1 MGTLAVCGF
10 GAPARRAL
18 GELIAR
24 AKAHDRLAT
33 VTVVVPSN
41 LVGLATRR
49 RLSEE
54 SGLLNVRWTV
64 LPRLAELMVS
74 GAPGSADTARQS
86 PATPAMIH
94 EAARATLADH
104 RTLLGPSAEHPSTVE
119 AVLELREL
127 LPTLTSL
134 PTEGW
139 GARVLEVVA
148 AVDDRLGGVRTD
160 AALCAQAATLV
171 HAGAPSALDA
181 GHVIAYLVDQPPP
194 HELELL
200 AALAAA
206 GRLDAVVGATSDG
219 PAVARRVEQLASL
232 ALSVER
238 GEVPAPAAPGRVVVT
253 PDPRSE
259 VRQAVRTL
267 LAHAERGTPLHR
279 CAIVAPTRWP
289 ACAIAHAEL
298 ERAGLAHHGANPRTL
313 AHSVAGRLV
322 SGFLAMDDRLD
333 RVEVLAWMAGAPVVD
348 REGAPVP
355 LTWWTRLSARAG
367 VVRGPRQW
375 RQRLLRYAAE
385 VADDRPADADACVA
399 LAEFV
404 EELEQMLPVKK
415 RRPWTEHVDALVAML
430 DRYLPPE
437 TRRGDWPDGELDSAR
452 LVRRAVEGLRLA
464 DEVGAPVPG
473 PVFAEAVARAL
484 AVRGP
489 RIGRYGDGVLVATL
503 DEIIGL
509 EFDVAVVVG
518 MAEGI
523 CPPAAHDPV
532 LLGAIDPE
540 GSLTR
545 RQTRRAEQ
553 RRRFDAALA
562 GIDHLVCSV
571 ARVDPWRGRTNWPA
585 PWLVELAGR
594 AAGKVVGAEQLMGHA
609 PRRSE
614 RWLTV
619 VPSRSAQ
626 LADIAAATTDAELL
640 AGSAWAWRLAGSLD
654 AHPWLADEGIDR
666 QIAAITARAS
676 DRFTAWDGLVG
687 PEAMGRPITTAISPT
702 SLERWATCPRQYLL
716 ENVLRVGVDDE
727 PVDDDVLDP
736 LDRGS
741 LVHSVL
747 ETVIREQ
754 LDDPSLEPNSYQL
767 RQRAFE
773 LLEDLC
779 DRYEAAGRTGRGLPW
794 ELGRNHLRRELS
806 RFLDADAR
814 FREDSALTPHLVEAP
829 FGFENSPAVSLELEG
844 FEPLHFRGFIDRIDV
859 SADRTVALVT
869 DYKTGKAMTEPEV
882 TDGVRRGT
890 KLQLPVYGLA
900 ARALVP
906 EATEVRARYWYVS
919 DRGAWHTREIVV
931 DDTTMAQLRRSAGT
945 IAEGISNGV
954 FPARPG
960 PISWDSFEHCRFCN
974 YERVCPPDRLVAWQR
989 KSADPAVEPVLR
1001 LQQEPADE

>member
-1 MGTLAVCGF
+1 MAVCGF

-18 GELIAR
+18 GELIAA
-24 AKAHDRLAT
+24 AKGADPLAT
-33 VTVVVPSN
+33 VTVVVPTN

-49 RLSEE
+49 QLAATA
-54 SGLLNVRWTV
+54 GLLNVRWTV

-74 GAPGSADTARQS
+74 GAPDDPTRPVQS
-86 PATPAMIH
+86 PATPAMVH

-104 RTLLGPSAEHPSTVE
+104 RHLLGPANEHPSTVE

-127 LPTLTSL
+127 LPTLPSL

-139 GARVLEVVA
+139 AARVVEVVGK
-148 AVDDRLGGVRTD
+148 VDDRLSGVRTD
-160 AALCAQAATLV
+160 AALCRQAAELV
-171 HAGAPSALDA
+171 EAAAPSALDA
-181 GHVIAYLVDQPPP
+181 GHVVAYLPESPAP
-194 HELELL
+194 HEVELL
-200 AALAAA
+200 AALARA
-206 GRLDAVVGATSDG
+206 GRLDAVLGATADG
-219 PAVARRVEQLASL
+219 AAVQRRVEQLA
-232 ALSVER
+232 ALGLTVER
-238 GEVPAPAAPGRVVVT
+238 GEVAAAPVPERIVVT

-259 VRQAVRTL
+259 IRQAVRVL
-267 LAHAERGTPLHR
+267 LDRAERGAALHR

-289 ACAIAHAEL
+289 GCAIAHGEL

-322 SGFLAMDDRLD
+322 SGFLTMDDRLD

-348 REGAPVP
+348 RDGVPIP

-375 RQRLLRYAAE
+375 RQRLGRYAAA
-385 VADDRPADADACVA
+385 VADERPADADASIA

-404 EELEQMLPVKK
+404 EELEQMLPPKK
-415 RRPWTEHVDALVAML
+415 RRAWGEHVAGVLAML

-437 TRRGDWPDGELDSAR
+437 TRRADWPDEELDSAR
-452 LVRRAVEGLRLA
+452 LVRRAVEGLALA
-464 DEVGAPVPG
+464 DEVGAPVPAG
-473 PVFAEAVARAL
+473 VFADAVARAL
-484 AVRGP
+484 SVRGP
-489 RIGRYGDGVLVATL
+489 RIGRFGHGVLVATL
-503 DEIIGL
+503 DEIVGL
-509 EFDVAVVVG
+509 ELDVAIVVG
-518 MAEGI
+518 MAEGV

-532 LLGAIDPE
+532 LLGAIDPN
-540 GSLTR
+540 GSLAR
-545 RQTRRAEQ
+545 RQTRRSEQ

-562 GIDHLVCSV
+562 GVEHLVCSV

-594 AAGKVVGAEQLMGHA
+594 ASGKPVAAESLMGHG

-626 LADIAAATTDAELL
+626 LADIAAATTDSELM

-654 AHPWLADEGIDR
+654 AHPWLADAGIDR
-666 QIAAITARAS
+666 QIAAIGARAS
-676 DRFTAWDGLVG
+676 DRFTEWDGLVG
-687 PEAMGRPITTAISPT
+687 PEVMGRPITTSISPT
-702 SLERWATCPRQYLL
+702 SLERWASCPRRYLF
-716 ENVLRVGVDDE
+716 ENVLRIGADDE

-741 LVHSVL
+741 LVHEVL
-747 ETVIREQ
+747 ETVVREQ
-754 LDDPSLEPNSYQL
+754 IDDPTMDSSSYQL

-806 RFLDADAR
+806 RFLADDTR
-814 FREDSALTPHLVEAP
+814 FRESNGLAPHLVEAP
-829 FGFENSPAVSLELEG
+829 FGFDDTPPVSLELDG
-844 FEPLHFRGFIDRIDV
+844 HAPLHFRGFIDRIDI
-859 SADRTVALVT
+859 SADRTSVLVT
-869 DYKTGKAMTEPEV
+869 DYKTGRPMTEPEV
-882 TDGVRRGT
+882 AEGVRRGT

-906 EATEVRARYWYVS
+906 EAVEVRARYWFVS
-919 DRGAWHTREIVV
+919 DKGAWHTREIVV
-931 DDTTMAQLRRSAGT
+931 DDTTMAQLRASAGT
-945 IAEGISNGV
+945 ITEGISAGV

-960 PISWDSFEHCRFCN
+960 AISWDSFEHCRFCD
-974 YERVCPPDRLVAWQR
+974 YERICPPDRLVAWQR
-989 KSADPAVEPVLR
+989 KSTDAAMEPVTR
-1001 LQQEPADE
+1001 LLMEPVDE